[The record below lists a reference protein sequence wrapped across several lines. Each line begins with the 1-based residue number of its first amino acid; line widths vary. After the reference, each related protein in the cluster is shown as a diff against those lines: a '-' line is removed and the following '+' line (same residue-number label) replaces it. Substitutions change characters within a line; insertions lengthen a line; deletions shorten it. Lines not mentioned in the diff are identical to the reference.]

1 MSPRLFTAAFLLSL
15 SVLATAQEAAAPEI
29 SRPLNLSLPRD
40 AAWSSPVRPER
51 TTLDGLHVNPIGLP
65 DMGVATT
72 GRAGRMPYGTG
83 YEARQRN
90 RTESGSGN
98 ASEMGR
104 GHGGGGRMGRGR

>member
-1 MSPRLFTAAFLLSL
+1 MSPRLVTAAFLLSL
-15 SVLATAQEAAAPEI
+15 SVSAMAQEAGTTEV

-51 TTLDGLHVNPIGLP
+51 ATSDGLQGNAMGLP
-65 DMGVATT
+65 DMGAGSTT

-90 RTESGSGN
+90 RTESGFGN
-98 ASEMGR
+98 SSEVGR
-104 GHGGGGRMGRGR
+104 GHGGGRMGRGR